1 MNPVLMSAGWQS
13 CLVLSPDMY
22 FGPGHF
28 SNERVNQDL
37 IRHEPVGRNSEFGTS
52 GGFEF
57 PDERA

>member
-1 MNPVLMSAGWQS
+1 
-13 CLVLSPDMY
+13 MY